1 MNKAQNLT
9 LQQNLAIRLLRV
21 LRYNKA
27 RIERA
32 IELLPTEKK
41 PLFQVIPFL
50 LHVNHPELPGYV
62 EDKNTPYGLNN
73 YSLRE
78 EVIEALRQVFANK
91 SALFDDMRQ
100 IWPRQRRIDA
110 LVLMG
115 SIGTIGQS
123 RDSDFDYWVCLDG
136 EQYTPRDITL
146 LERKARQVERWALE
160 YHNMEVHFFISD
172 TDKVKNND
180 FGVADGESSGSAQ
193 AIFLKAE
200 FYTTN
205 IVVAGKAPFWWL
217 MPEKT
222 TDRQYNELIEALTES
237 ESPDP
242 KWFMDLGNLQRMDP
256 NELFGAAIWQISKA
270 MDSPFKSV
278 LKMAKLEV
286 FLENIE
292 QKKQPLCNLL
302 KKRVHNGTQAPG
314 EVDYIDPYALM
325 FDELIDHYTRVNNEE
340 VIKLLQLCLYIKC
353 NSALSLSF
361 NSGGSNFKR
370 QIITSY
376 VKSWGWSEEKIK
388 KIDRI
393 KYWNF
398 QELSFL
404 SKQIHSF
411 LISCYRRMS
420 EKLKHNKQTVSQQDM
435 TVLGRKIDA
444 YYSKKD
450 NKIDYLRSAFDNELY
465 NDTVT
470 IKAERRADASREWLI
485 YAGNQTKGT
494 GVNLEKFLLK
504 SGTDPIQLVVWAVS
518 NRILDGKTKILLGYK
533 TEPLIEEDLQQLA
546 QRIESLF
553 PPVKI
558 SELPREA
565 LLVPARI
572 LNCLAVVNFE
582 SRRGNAD
589 IESLTLI
596 YSTSWGEIYTLEGF
610 EALEALWFDLFEVP
624 KKPGTFVLVPEGSH
638 QKRIF
643 QDFVRRTHETFQ
655 AAF

>member
-1 MNKAQNLT
+1 MSKPKNLT

-32 IELLPTEKK
+32 IELLPVARK
-41 PLFQVIPFL
+41 PLFQVVPFL
-50 LHVNHPELPGYV
+50 LHVNHPDLPGYI
-62 EDKNTPYGLNN
+62 DDPDAPFGLNN

-78 EVIEALRQVFANK
+78 QVTEALRVIFPESTN
-91 SALFDDMRQ
+91 LFDDMRK
-100 IWPRQRRIDA
+100 IWPRQRHIDA

-123 RDSDFDYWVCLDG
+123 RDSDFDYWVCVDG
-136 EQYTPRDITL
+136 SHFTSKTLKL
-146 LERKARQVERWALE
+146 LEKKLHLIEEWAE
-160 YHNMEVHFFISD
+160 QQNIEVHFFLSEI
-172 TDKVKNND
+172 DKVRNND
-180 FGVADGESSGSAQ
+180 FGVAEGESSGSAQ

-222 TDRQYNELIEALTES
+222 TDAQYYELIDALNES

-242 KWFMDLGNLQRMDP
+242 KWFMDLGNLQQMDP

-286 FLENIE
+286 FLENIDH
-292 QKKQPLCNLL
+292 KQPLCNSL

-325 FDELIDHYTRVNNEE
+325 FDELIEHYTKTDNQD

-353 NSALSLSF
+353 NCALSLSF
-361 NSGGSNFKR
+361 NSGGENFKR
-370 QIITSY
+370 QIMTSY
-376 VKSWGWSEEKIK
+376 VYEWGWTEQKIK
-388 KIDRI
+388 KIDQI

-411 LISCYRRMS
+411 LINCYRRMS
-420 EKLKHNKQTVSQQDM
+420 EKLKDNKQTVSQEDM

-450 NKIDYLRSAFDNELY
+450 NKIDYLRSAFDDELY
-465 NDTVT
+465 SATVT
-470 IKAERRADASREWLI
+470 VKTERTVDLDRRWMM
-485 YAGNQTKGT
+485 YAGDQTKGP
-494 GVNLEKFLLK
+494 NKALDKALLRASK
-504 SGTDPIQLVVWAVS
+504 DPIDLLIWGIS
-518 NRILDGKTKILLGYK
+518 NRIIDAKSDLLLGYQ
-533 TEPLIEEDLQQLA
+533 TEPLVEDDLKVLARYLQK
-546 QRIESLF
+546 LF
-553 PPVKI
+553 PPVRV

-565 LLVPARI
+565 LLKPARI
-572 LNCLAVVNFE
+572 LNCLAIVNFE

-589 IESLTLI
+589 FEQVKLV
-596 YSTSWGEIYTLEGF
+596 YSTSWGEIYAISGV
-610 EALEALWFDLFEVP
+610 EAVEALWFDLFEVAE
-624 KKPGTFVLVPEGSH
+624 KPGTFVFVPEGTH
-638 QKRIF
+638 RKRIY
-643 QDFVRRTHETFQ
+643 QDFLERTDMKFTILN
-655 AAF
+655 